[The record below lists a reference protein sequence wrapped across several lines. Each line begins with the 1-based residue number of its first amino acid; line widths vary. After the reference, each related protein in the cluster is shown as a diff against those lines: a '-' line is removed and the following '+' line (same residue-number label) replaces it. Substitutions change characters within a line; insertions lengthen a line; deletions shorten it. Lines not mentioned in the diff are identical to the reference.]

1 MSFKFE
7 IPEDITLDEKTLE
20 KYKGKTLDEINDILK
35 EEKELKRK
43 ELKKKQSERK
53 ISINY
58 FETWSLH
65 NINNITF
72 LTPTN
77 DLTFLVTNDN
87 MDELSEFGLIQNIEN
102 KFKKYYKWGNDY
114 VVSIFKCKLSDGF
127 INTFVNC
134 PYYPL
139 SNDSISHADY
149 ELRKEDKEI
158 LQRFNITKDS
168 FILGIR
174 VEKCIYRKEKSL
186 LWKIKNKR
194 KCIIYDFTNKE
205 E

>member
-65 NINNITF
+65 NINNITYKNKYWI
-72 LTPTN
+72 LYGIN
-77 DLTFLVTNDN
+77 NRIRYIEK
-87 MDELSEFGLIQNIEN
+87 ELGTIKEIPKLNIN
-102 KFKKYYKWGNDY
+102 K
-114 VVSIFKCKLSDGF
+114 IFKDNFKNIKL
-127 INTFVNC
+127 
-134 PYYPL
+134 
-139 SNDSISHADY
+139 
-149 ELRKEDKEI
+149 ED
-158 LQRFNITKDS
+158 
-168 FILGIR
+168 
-174 VEKCIYRKEKSL
+174 
-186 LWKIKNKR
+186 
-194 KCIIYDFTNKE
+194 
-205 E
+205 